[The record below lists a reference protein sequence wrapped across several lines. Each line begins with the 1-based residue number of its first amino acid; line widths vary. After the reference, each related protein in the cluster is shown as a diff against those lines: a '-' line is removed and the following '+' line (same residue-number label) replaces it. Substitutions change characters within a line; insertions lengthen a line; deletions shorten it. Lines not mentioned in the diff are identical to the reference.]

1 MGFIPLEDACI
12 HNAPNGIEK
21 LPTDANGNFSSF
33 QVAPLV
39 SEQTTTPTGMKEEI
53 VLLSW
58 LINLLRSR
66 EDSQISY
73 DWSYKDVANN
83 AQPESVNK
91 LSMNEVM
98 KGLQSNVGEVA
109 TAISRNITTGA
120 SSPAWL
126 VLSTSSLSRTSEEA
140 KEEGMLHLEVRFN
153 NAHLEIRP
161 LWHTE
166 NMLPYTVN
174 HHVEALADT
183 VRVCLEN
190 PDATIE
196 QCLRPTASDLND
208 IWGWNHELPPTYS
221 FCMQEMVAER
231 AREYPDKV
239 AIDSWDGSLTYSQI
253 DQWSTSVAC
262 SLKEMGVE
270 LHDVLPVC
278 FEKSRWTIVAVL
290 GVMKAGATLALMD
303 PTLPLAR
310 LQNMAVQVGAKSMVA
325 SRKQYELSL
334 TILPTGNHFVV
345 EEDAFTSPSS
355 PLSISDLPAVPSSAL
370 MYIIFTSG
378 STGTPKGVKISH
390 ETYTSSAIPRAKAVG
405 YTPESRVLDF
415 ASYAFDVSIDSM
427 LLTLGNGGCLCIPSD
442 EDRLNDINEVI
453 RKMRINYAGLTP
465 SVGRILDADV
475 IASLSGLGLGGEAV
489 SARDANHWGK
499 ETRIIIGYGPCE
511 CTIGCTVNAS
521 AATGRDYLSIG
532 PGNGAAMWIANPN
545 DHNELVPVGA
555 VGELLVEGPIV
566 GQGYLNDPEKT
577 AAAFINDPP
586 WLLAGHKDYAGRR
599 GRLYKTGDLGRY
611 DPDGLG
617 GIVFVGR
624 KDTQVKLRGQRVELG
639 EIESQLK
646 AVLPSEANVI
656 AEVITPKD
664 YGGQPMLVAFVA
676 FQPKGHGQAE
686 LALDE
691 ISSELSGILTKAN
704 ADVAKTLPRYMVPT
718 TYIPVNV
725 MPVLISGKTDR
736 KQLRAFGATVDLR
749 QLDQGAA
756 GTASRELNDLEKRLR
771 QAWAETLKLDAEAI
785 RPDDNFFAL
794 GGDSLAAMR
803 LVSVCRA
810 QDLDL
815 SVIST
820 FGNPTLS
827 AMATVAQPCSSQAQE
842 EIPPFSLIS
851 QSVESA
857 RLEAAQACGVDQAD
871 VQDIY
876 LCTPT
881 QESLFT
887 FSLKST
893 KAYVAQRVACIP
905 LHIGLDAWKKA
916 WEDVVAASPI
926 LRSRLAPLQD
936 PGLQQIVVK
945 EGISWRYSTDLDQYL
960 ENDRSE
966 RMNLG
971 QSLARYGLV
980 SNANDDKRYMIWT
993 VHHVLYDGW
1002 SEPIVLKQVSDAL
1015 QNQSVEIQ
1023 TQMRN
1028 FVKYVRDTDES
1039 AMHGFWRRELKGAVG
1054 PQFPRLPS
1062 RDFMPTPNGLIEHQI
1077 ALDTGAG
1084 SPFTMATLVRGAW
1097 ALVASQYTG
1106 SDDVVFGETLTGRDI
1121 ALPGVESIV
1130 GPLIATIPIR
1140 IQVRRSN
1147 TVESYLQTVQQTVL
1161 ARTPYQHMGMQNIRK
1176 VSQDAQYACEA
1187 GTGLVIQPDPEYVG
1201 SELGFELGDVV
1212 REALH
1217 FNPYPLMV
1225 AFGIRKGGLRVC
1237 ASFDTSLIEGSQMQR
1252 ILAQLETTCVQLS
1265 KGLDKR
1271 IDEISCLPGTEV
1283 DQIWQ
1288 WNKAPPLSVDETTGN
1303 LRAPT
1308 STKQGSVY
1316 PRTVIPWVCD
1326 ARNSGFLAPIGS
1338 VGELWLEGACLSGET
1353 VESPAWLVAGSS
1365 GCAGRTGKV
1374 QATGDMVQ
1382 LEDDG
1387 SLVFVGRKENV
1398 VPLQGHAVDIADL
1411 ESHFAKHL
1419 PSATR
1424 AAASVFQP
1432 SREGTQKVSEQE
1444 LAVFIESQPS
1454 QEDSVRVMP
1463 AKYEVV
1469 GDETTVCD
1477 TISVTLAVSL
1487 KKLDKFIRDS
1497 LPSYMAPSAYVVVDK
1512 LPAELEQVDH
1522 ASLNKSASKIPKSVL
1537 EDLRGGFKDAWTK
1550 GLAQTDLSPTEKI
1563 LQSAWAKILRLSPEQ
1578 IDVDDNFFRLGGDS
1592 VLAMKLVSSLRT
1604 QGHSLSVADIF
1615 QHMRLGDAAKVL
1627 KVDQVKESV
1636 QPYKPFSSLSN
1647 LDVKMFLASA
1657 VRPKLANPGWPIE
1670 DVSPVTDSQALDI
1683 RGTIGAPR
1691 TSIQYTML
1699 YFDQN
1704 INREQLLRA
1713 CNDLVKTHDILRT
1726 VFIEHESS
1734 FLQVVLQDTHVPV
1747 VMNQTD
1753 KAIEQ
1758 YVTEFCTTDIEST
1771 FELGSPFL
1779 KVFHVQGTDGKHCL
1793 VLGLSHAQYD
1803 GVSLPRLLQD
1813 LETLYTGDKVVEF
1826 EPFASYMA
1834 RVSDGSLQTQAVN
1847 YWSDLLKESTL
1858 SVLDGAS
1865 VQPTDKA
1872 IFHEKAV
1879 EEFQPVQEIT
1889 TANVLTAAWALVLAR
1904 RLGKPDVTFGAVT
1917 SGRTIDLANVENVMG
1932 PCYQLTPVR
1941 VKFESQWTALDLMR
1955 FVQKQSA
1962 ESAAHDFLG
1971 FEKISKQCAQWA
1983 PEAQSFDSIVHH
1995 QDWDDFDDM
2004 PFAGSSCK
2012 VDISNPHGD
2021 AAYPLKAV
2029 SFVRGGKMHVGFVG
2043 SERDAAFVDATLDE
2057 LAAAVQELSG
2067 CPSDPLVL
2075 GAYDI

>member
-1 MGFIPLEDACI
+1 
-12 HNAPNGIEK
+12 
-21 LPTDANGNFSSF
+21 
-33 QVAPLV
+33 
-39 SEQTTTPTGMKEEI
+39 
-53 VLLSW
+53 
-58 LINLLRSR
+58 
-66 EDSQISY
+66 
-73 DWSYKDVANN
+73 
-83 AQPESVNK
+83 
-91 LSMNEVM
+91 
-98 KGLQSNVGEVA
+98 
-109 TAISRNITTGA
+109 
-120 SSPAWL
+120 
-126 VLSTSSLSRTSEEA
+126 
-140 KEEGMLHLEVRFN
+140 MLHLEVRFN
-153 NAHLEIRP
+153 NAHLEVRP

-183 VRVCLEN
+183 VRVCLTN

-196 QCLRPTASDLND
+196 QCLRPTACDLND
-208 IWGWNHELPPTYS
+208 IWGWNHELPPTYN
-221 FCMQEMVAER
+221 FCMQDMVAER
-231 AREYPDKV
+231 AREYPDKI
-239 AIDSWDGSLTYSQI
+239 AIDSWDGSLTYGQI

-310 LQNMAVQVGAKSMVA
+310 LQNMAVQVGAKSMVS

-334 TILPTGNHFVV
+334 TIMSTGNHFVV
-345 EEDAFTSPSS
+345 EEDAFINSANSP
-355 PLSISDLPAVPSSAL
+355 SISDLPAVPSSAL

-453 RKMRINYAGLTP
+453 RTMRINYAGLTP

-511 CTIGCTVNAS
+511 CTIGCTVNSS
-521 AATGRDYLSIG
+521 AATGREYLSIG

-566 GQGYLNDPEKT
+566 GQGYLNDTEKT

-586 WLLAGHKDYAGRR
+586 WLVTDHKEYAGRQ

-691 ISSELSGILTKAN
+691 ISSELSSVLTKAN

-718 TYIPVNV
+718 TYIPVNL

-756 GTASRELNDLEKRLR
+756 STASRELNELEKRLQ
-771 QAWAETLKLDAEAI
+771 QAWAETLKLVAEAI

-827 AMATVAQPCSSQAQE
+827 AMATVVQPCSSQVQE
-842 EIPPFSLIS
+842 EIPEFSLIS
-851 QSVESA
+851 QSVGSA
-857 RLEAAQACGVDQAD
+857 RLEAAEACGVDQAD

-893 KAYVAQRVACIP
+893 KAYIAQRVACIP
-905 LHIGLDAWKKA
+905 SHISLDAWKKA

-945 EGISWRYSTDLDQYL
+945 EGVSWRYSTDLDQYL

-971 QSLARYGLV
+971 QTLARYGLV
-980 SNANDDKRYMIWT
+980 SNANDDKRYMVWT

-1028 FVKYVRDTDES
+1028 FVKYVRDTDET
-1039 AMHGFWRRELKGAVG
+1039 AMYDFWRRELKGAVG

-1077 ALDTGAG
+1077 ALETSAG
-1084 SPFTMATLVRGAW
+1084 SPFTMATLIRGAW

-1121 ALPGVESIV
+1121 SLPGVESIV

-1140 IQVRRSN
+1140 VQVRRSSS
-1147 TVESYLQTVQQTVL
+1147 VESYLQTVQQTVL

-1201 SELGFELGDVV
+1201 SDLGFELGDVV

-1237 ASFDTSLIEGSQMQR
+1237 ASFDSSLIEGSQMQR
-1252 ILAQLETTCVQLS
+1252 ILAQLETACVQLS

-1271 IDEISCLPGTEV
+1271 IDEISCLPATEV
-1283 DQIWQ
+1283 NQIWQ
-1288 WNKAPPLSVDETTGN
+1288 LNQTPPLSVDETSGN
-1303 LRAPT
+1303 LRAHA
-1308 STKQGSVY
+1308 STKQGSAY
-1316 PRTVIPWVCD
+1316 PRAVIPWVCD
-1326 ARNSGFLAPIGS
+1326 ARNPDLLSPIGS
-1338 VGELWLEGACLSGET
+1338 VGELWLEGACFSGET

-1365 GCAGRTGKV
+1365 GCAGRSGKV
-1374 QATGDMVQ
+1374 QPTGDMVQ
-1382 LEDDG
+1382 LQDDG
-1387 SLVFVGRKENV
+1387 GLVFVGRKENV

-1411 ESHFAKHL
+1411 ESHFEKHL

-1432 SREGTQKVSEQE
+1432 LKEGTQKGTEQE
-1444 LAVFIESQPS
+1444 LAVFIENQPS
-1454 QEDSVRVMP
+1454 EEDSVRVIP
-1463 AKYEVV
+1463 AKYEI
-1469 GDETTVCD
+1469 GGETTVCD

-1512 LPAELEQVDH
+1512 LPAGLEQLDH
-1522 ASLNKSASKIPKSVL
+1522 TSLNQLASKIPQSVL
-1537 EDLRGGFKDAWTK
+1537 EQLRAGFKEAWTK
-1550 GLAQTDLSPTEKI
+1550 GLAQTKLSPTEKI

-1615 QHMRLGDAAKVL
+1615 QHMRLGDAAKAL
-1627 KVDQVKESV
+1627 KVDQVKENA
-1636 QPYKPFSSLSN
+1636 QPYKPFSTMSN

-1657 VRPKLANPGWPIE
+1657 VRPKLANPGWPIS
-1670 DVSPVTDSQALDI
+1670 DVSPITDSQALDI

-1704 INREQLLRA
+1704 IDCEQLLRA

-1734 FLQVVLQDTHVPV
+1734 YLQVVLQNSHSPV
-1747 VMNQTD
+1747 GMYQAD
-1753 KAIEQ
+1753 KEIEQ
-1758 YVTEFCTTDIEST
+1758 YVTELCTADIESN

-1779 KVFHVQGTDGKHCL
+1779 KLFHVQGTDGKHCL

-1813 LETLYTGDKVVEF
+1813 LETLYAGDKVVDF
-1826 EPFASYMA
+1826 EPFATYMA
-1834 RVSDGSLQTQAVN
+1834 RVSDGRLQTQAVN
-1847 YWSDLLKESTL
+1847 YWGNLLKDSTL
-1858 SVLDGAS
+1858 SVLDGAA

-1879 EEFQPVQEIT
+1879 EEFQPVQDIT

-1904 RLGKPDVTFGAVT
+1904 RLGKPDVTFGTVT
-1917 SGRTIDLANVENVMG
+1917 SGRMIDLANVENVVG

-1941 VKFESQWTALDLMR
+1941 VKFESQWTAMDLLR

-1971 FEKISKQCAQWA
+1971 FDKISKQCAQWSS
-1983 PEAQSFDSIVHH
+1983 EARSFDSIVHH

-2043 SERDAAFVDATLDE
+2043 SARDEKFVDATLDE
-2057 LAAAVQELSG
+2057 LAAAVQEVSG
-2067 CPSDPLVL
+2067 CLSEPLVL
-2075 GAYDI
+2075 GA

>member
-1 MGFIPLEDACI
+1 
-12 HNAPNGIEK
+12 
-21 LPTDANGNFSSF
+21 
-33 QVAPLV
+33 
-39 SEQTTTPTGMKEEI
+39 
-53 VLLSW
+53 
-58 LINLLRSR
+58 
-66 EDSQISY
+66 
-73 DWSYKDVANN
+73 
-83 AQPESVNK
+83 
-91 LSMNEVM
+91 
-98 KGLQSNVGEVA
+98 
-109 TAISRNITTGA
+109 
-120 SSPAWL
+120 
-126 VLSTSSLSRTSEEA
+126 
-140 KEEGMLHLEVRFN
+140 MLHLEVRFN
-153 NAHLEIRP
+153 NAHLEVRP

-183 VRVCLEN
+183 VRVCLTN

-196 QCLRPTASDLND
+196 QCLRPTACDLND
-208 IWGWNHELPPTYS
+208 IWGWNHELPPTYN
-221 FCMQEMVAER
+221 FCMQDMVAER
-231 AREYPDKV
+231 AREYPDKI
-239 AIDSWDGSLTYSQI
+239 AIDSWDGSLTYGQI

-310 LQNMAVQVGAKSMVA
+310 LQNMAVQVGAKSMVS

-334 TILPTGNHFVV
+334 TIMSTGNHFVV
-345 EEDAFTSPSS
+345 EEDAFINSANSP
-355 PLSISDLPAVPSSAL
+355 SISDLPAVPSSAL

-453 RKMRINYAGLTP
+453 RTMRINYAGLTP

-511 CTIGCTVNAS
+511 CTIGCTVNSS
-521 AATGRDYLSIG
+521 AATGREYLSIG

-566 GQGYLNDPEKT
+566 GQGYLNDTEKT

-586 WLLAGHKDYAGRR
+586 WLVTGHKEYAGRQ

-691 ISSELSGILTKAN
+691 ISSELSSVLTKAN

-718 TYIPVNV
+718 TYIPVNL

-756 GTASRELNDLEKRLR
+756 STASRELNELEKRLQ
-771 QAWAETLKLDAEAI
+771 QAWAETLKLVAEAI

-827 AMATVAQPCSSQAQE
+827 AMATVVQPCSSQVQE
-842 EIPPFSLIS
+842 EIPEFSLIS
-851 QSVESA
+851 QSVGSA
-857 RLEAAQACGVDQAD
+857 RLEAAEACGVDQAD

-893 KAYVAQRVACIP
+893 KAYIAQRVACIP
-905 LHIGLDAWKKA
+905 SHISLDAWKKA

-945 EGISWRYSTDLDQYL
+945 EGVSWRYSTDLDQYL

-971 QSLARYGLV
+971 QTLARYGLV
-980 SNANDDKRYMIWT
+980 SNANDDKRYMVWT

-1028 FVKYVRDTDES
+1028 FVKYVRDTDET
-1039 AMHGFWRRELKGAVG
+1039 AMYDFWRRELKGAVG

-1077 ALDTGAG
+1077 ALETSAG
-1084 SPFTMATLVRGAW
+1084 SPFTMATLIRGAW

-1121 ALPGVESIV
+1121 SLPGVESIV

-1140 IQVRRSN
+1140 VQVRRSSS
-1147 TVESYLQTVQQTVL
+1147 VESYLQTVQQTVL

-1201 SELGFELGDVV
+1201 SDLGFELGDVV

-1237 ASFDTSLIEGSQMQR
+1237 ASFDSSLIEGSQMQR
-1252 ILAQLETTCVQLS
+1252 ILAQLETACVQLS

-1271 IDEISCLPGTEV
+1271 IDEISCLPATEV
-1283 DQIWQ
+1283 NQIWQ
-1288 WNKAPPLSVDETTGN
+1288 LNQTPPLSVDETSGN
-1303 LRAPT
+1303 LRAHA
-1308 STKQGSVY
+1308 STKQGSAY
-1316 PRTVIPWVCD
+1316 PRAVIPWVCD
-1326 ARNSGFLAPIGS
+1326 ARNPDLLSPIGS
-1338 VGELWLEGACLSGET
+1338 VGELWLEGACFSGET

-1365 GCAGRTGKV
+1365 GCAGRSGKV
-1374 QATGDMVQ
+1374 QPTGDMVQ
-1382 LEDDG
+1382 LQDDG
-1387 SLVFVGRKENV
+1387 GLVFVGRKENV

-1411 ESHFAKHL
+1411 ESHFEKHL

-1432 SREGTQKVSEQE
+1432 LKEGTQKGTEQE
-1444 LAVFIESQPS
+1444 LAVFIENQPS
-1454 QEDSVRVMP
+1454 EEDSVRVIP
-1463 AKYEVV
+1463 AKYEI
-1469 GDETTVCD
+1469 GGETTVCD

-1512 LPAELEQVDH
+1512 LPAGLEQLDH
-1522 ASLNKSASKIPKSVL
+1522 TSLNQLASKIPQSVL
-1537 EDLRGGFKDAWTK
+1537 EQLRAGFKEAWTK
-1550 GLAQTDLSPTEKI
+1550 GLAQTKLSPTEKI

-1615 QHMRLGDAAKVL
+1615 QHMRLGDAAKAL
-1627 KVDQVKESV
+1627 KVDQVKENA
-1636 QPYKPFSSLSN
+1636 QPYKPFSTMSN

-1657 VRPKLANPGWPIE
+1657 VRPKLANPGWPIS
-1670 DVSPVTDSQALDI
+1670 DVSPITDSQALDI

-1704 INREQLLRA
+1704 IDCEQLLRA

-1734 FLQVVLQDTHVPV
+1734 YLQVVLQNSHSPV
-1747 VMNQTD
+1747 GMYQAD
-1753 KAIEQ
+1753 KEIEQ
-1758 YVTEFCTTDIEST
+1758 YVTELCTADIESN

-1779 KVFHVQGTDGKHCL
+1779 KLFHVQGTDGKHCL

-1813 LETLYTGDKVVEF
+1813 LETLYAGDKVVDF
-1826 EPFASYMA
+1826 EPFATYMA
-1834 RVSDGSLQTQAVN
+1834 RVSDGRLQTQAVN
-1847 YWSDLLKESTL
+1847 YWGNLLKDSTL
-1858 SVLDGAS
+1858 SVLDGAA

-1879 EEFQPVQEIT
+1879 EEFQPVQDIT

-1904 RLGKPDVTFGAVT
+1904 RLGKPDVTFGTVT
-1917 SGRTIDLANVENVMG
+1917 SGRMIDLANVENVVG

-1941 VKFESQWTALDLMR
+1941 VKFESQWTAMDLLR

-1971 FEKISKQCAQWA
+1971 FDKISKQCAQWSS
-1983 PEAQSFDSIVHH
+1983 EARSFDSIVHH

-2043 SERDAAFVDATLDE
+2043 SARDEKFVDATLDE
-2057 LAAAVQELSG
+2057 LAAAVQEVSG
-2067 CPSDPLVL
+2067 CLSEPLVL
-2075 GAYDI
+2075 GA

>member
-1 MGFIPLEDACI
+1 MGFIPLEDVYI

-21 LPTDANGNFSSF
+21 APTDTNGDFSSF
-33 QVAPLV
+33 QIAHLA
-39 SEQTTTPTGMKEEI
+39 SEQIATPTSMKEEI

-58 LINLLRSR
+58 LMVLLRTR

-73 DWSYKDVANN
+73 DWSYKDFANGTE
-83 AQPESVNK
+83 PESVNK

-109 TAISRNITTGA
+109 TAISRSITAGA
-120 SSPAWL
+120 SSPASL
-126 VLSTSSLSRTSEEA
+126 ILSTSSLSRTSEEA
-140 KEEGMLHLEVRFN
+140 KDEGMLHLQVRFN

-183 VRVCLEN
+183 VRVCLTN
-190 PDATIE
+190 PEATIE

-208 IWGWNHELPPTYS
+208 IWGWNHELPPTYN
-221 FCMQEMVAER
+221 FCMQDMVAER
-231 AREYPDKV
+231 AREYPDKI

-310 LQNMAVQVGAKSMVA
+310 LQNMAVQVGAKSMVS

-334 TILPTGNHFVV
+334 AIMPTGNHFVV
-345 EEDAFTSPSS
+345 EEDAFTNPANSP
-355 PLSISDLPAVPSSAL
+355 SISDLPAVPSSAL

-453 RKMRINYAGLTP
+453 RTMRINYAGLTP

-586 WLLAGHKDYAGRR
+586 WLVAGHKEYAGRQ

-691 ISSELSGILTKAN
+691 ISSELSSVLTKAN

-718 TYIPVNV
+718 TYIPVNL

-756 GTASRELNDLEKRLR
+756 STASRELNELEKRLR
-771 QAWAETLKLDAEAI
+771 QAWAETLKLEAEAI

-827 AMATVAQPCSSQAQE
+827 AMATVVQPCSSQVQE
-842 EIPPFSLIS
+842 EIPAFSLIS

-857 RLEAAQACGVDQAD
+857 RLEAAEACGVDQAD

-893 KAYVAQRVACIP
+893 KAYIAQRVACIP
-905 LHIGLDAWKKA
+905 SHISLDDWKKA

-945 EGISWRYSTDLDQYL
+945 EGVSWRYSTDLDQYL

-980 SNANDDKRYMIWT
+980 SNANDDKRYMVWT

-1015 QNQSVEIQ
+1015 QNQSVELQ

-1028 FVKYVRDTDES
+1028 FVKYVRDTDET
-1039 AMHGFWRRELKGAVG
+1039 AMYDFWRRELKGAVG

-1077 ALDTGAG
+1077 ALETSAG

-1121 ALPGVESIV
+1121 SLPGVESIV

-1140 IQVRRSN
+1140 VQVRRSSS
-1147 TVESYLQTVQQTVL
+1147 VESYLQTVQQSVL

-1201 SELGFELGDVV
+1201 SDLGFELGDVV

-1237 ASFDTSLIEGSQMQR
+1237 ASFDSSLIEGSQMQR
-1252 ILAQLETTCVQLS
+1252 ILAQLETACVQLS
-1265 KGLDKR
+1265 KGLEKR
-1271 IDEISCLPGTEV
+1271 IDEISCLPETELN
-1283 DQIWQ
+1283 QIWQ
-1288 WNKAPPLSVDETTGN
+1288 WNQTPPLSVDETSGN
-1303 LRAPT
+1303 LRAHA
-1308 STKQGSVY
+1308 STKQGSAY

-1326 ARNSGFLAPIGS
+1326 ARNPDLLSPIGS
-1338 VGELWLEGACLSGET
+1338 VGELWLEGACLSGQT

-1365 GCAGRTGKV
+1365 GCAGRSGKV
-1374 QATGDMVQ
+1374 QPTGDMVQ
-1382 LEDDG
+1382 LQDDG

-1411 ESHFAKHL
+1411 ESHFEKHL

-1432 SREGTQKVSEQE
+1432 LREGPQKVTEQE
-1444 LAVFIESQPS
+1444 LAVFIENQPS
-1454 QEDSVRVMP
+1454 EEDSVRVMP
-1463 AKYEVV
+1463 AKYEIV

-1497 LPSYMAPSAYVVVDK
+1497 LPSYMAPSAYIVVDK
-1512 LPAELEQVDH
+1512 LPAGLEQLDH
-1522 ASLNKSASKIPKSVL
+1522 TSLNQLASKIPQSVL
-1537 EDLRGGFKDAWTK
+1537 EQLRGGFKEAWTK
-1550 GLAQTDLSPTEKI
+1550 GLAQTKLSPTEKI
-1563 LQSAWAKILRLSPEQ
+1563 LQSSWAKILRLSPEQ

-1627 KVDQVKESV
+1627 KVDQVKENA
-1636 QPYKPFSSLSN
+1636 QPYKPFSALSN
-1647 LDVKMFLASA
+1647 LDVKMFLAST
-1657 VRPKLANPGWPIE
+1657 VRPKLANPGWPIL
-1670 DVSPVTDSQALDI
+1670 DVSPITDSQALDI

-1704 INREQLLRA
+1704 IDREQLLRA

-1726 VFIEHESS
+1726 VFIEHELSY
-1734 FLQVVLQDTHVPV
+1734 LQVVLQDAHVPV
-1747 VMNQTD
+1747 VMHQAD
-1753 KAIEQ
+1753 KEIEQ
-1758 YVTEFCTTDIEST
+1758 YVTELCTADIESN

-1779 KVFHVQGTDGKHCL
+1779 KLFHVQGTDGKHCL

-1813 LETLYTGDKVVEF
+1813 LETLYAGDKVVDF
-1826 EPFASYMA
+1826 EPFATYMA
-1834 RVSDGSLQTQAVN
+1834 RVSDGRLQTQAVN
-1847 YWSDLLKESTL
+1847 YWGNLLKDSTL
-1858 SVLDGAS
+1858 SVLDGAT

-1872 IFHEKAV
+1872 VFHEKAV

-1904 RLGKPDVTFGAVT
+1904 RLGKPDVTFGTVT
-1917 SGRTIDLANVENVMG
+1917 SGRMIDLANVENVVG

-1941 VKFESQWTALDLMR
+1941 VKFESQWTAMDLLR

-1971 FEKISKQCAQWA
+1971 FEKISKQCAQWS
-1983 PEAQSFDSIVHH
+1983 PEARSFDSIVHH

-2043 SERDAAFVDATLDE
+2043 SERDEKFVDATLDE
-2057 LAAAVQELSG
+2057 LAATVQELSG
-2067 CPSDPLVL
+2067 CRSEPLVL
-2075 GAYDI
+2075 GA

>member
-1 MGFIPLEDACI
+1 MGFIPLENAYI

-21 LPTDANGNFSSF
+21 VPTDTNGDFSSF
-33 QVAPLV
+33 QIADLA
-39 SEQTTTPTGMKEEI
+39 SEHITTLTGMKEEI

-58 LINLLRSR
+58 LMVLLRSR

-73 DWSYKDVANN
+73 DWSYKDFANGTE
-83 AQPESVNK
+83 PESVNK
-91 LSMNEVM
+91 LLMNEVM

-109 TAISRNITTGA
+109 TAISRNITAGA
-120 SSPAWL
+120 SSPASL
-126 VLSTSSLSRTSEEA
+126 VLSTSSLSRTSEKA
-140 KEEGMLHLEVRFN
+140 KDEGMLHLEVRFN

-183 VRVCLEN
+183 VRVCLTN
-190 PDATIE
+190 PEATIE

-208 IWGWNHELPPTYS
+208 IWRWNHELPPTYN
-221 FCMQEMVAER
+221 FCMQDMVAER
-231 AREYPDKV
+231 ACEYPDKV
-239 AIDSWDGSLTYSQI
+239 AIDSWDGSLTYGQI

-310 LQNMAVQVGAKSMVA
+310 LQNMAVQVGAKSMVS

-334 TILPTGNHFVV
+334 TIMPTGNHFVV
-345 EEDAFTSPSS
+345 EEAAFTNSANSPS
-355 PLSISDLPAVPSSAL
+355 IFDLPAVPSSAL

-453 RKMRINYAGLTP
+453 RTMRINYAGLTP

-489 SARDANHWGK
+489 SARDANYWGK

-577 AAAFINDPP
+577 AASFINDPP
-586 WLLAGHKDYAGRR
+586 WLVAGHKEYAGRQ

-691 ISSELSGILTKAN
+691 ISSELNSALTKAN

-718 TYIPVNV
+718 TYIPVNL

-756 GTASRELNDLEKRLR
+756 STASRELNELEKRLR

-827 AMATVAQPCSSQAQE
+827 AMATVVQPCSSHVQE
-842 EIPPFSLIS
+842 EIPAFSLIS
-851 QSVESA
+851 QSVDSA
-857 RLEAAQACGVDQAD
+857 RLEAAEACGVDQAD

-893 KAYVAQRVACIP
+893 KAYIAQRVACIP
-905 LHIGLDAWKKA
+905 SNISLDAWKKA

-945 EGISWRYSTDLDQYL
+945 EGVTWRYSTDLDQYL

-980 SNANDDKRYMIWT
+980 SNANEDKRYMVWT

-1028 FVKYVRDTDES
+1028 FVKYVRDTDET
-1039 AMHGFWRRELKGAVG
+1039 AMHDFWRRELKGAVG

-1077 ALDTGAG
+1077 ALETSAG

-1121 ALPGVESIV
+1121 PLPGVESIV

-1140 IQVRRSN
+1140 VQVRRSSS
-1147 TVESYLQTVQQTVL
+1147 VESYLQTVQQTVL

-1201 SELGFELGDVV
+1201 SDLGFELGDVV

-1237 ASFDTSLIEGSQMQR
+1237 ASFDSSLIEGSQMQR
-1252 ILAQLETTCVQLS
+1252 ILAQLETACVQLS

-1271 IDEISCLPGTEV
+1271 IDEISCLPETEV
-1283 DQIWQ
+1283 NQIWQ
-1288 WNKAPPLSVDETTGN
+1288 WNQTPPLSVDETSGN
-1303 LRAPT
+1303 LRAHA

-1326 ARNSGFLAPIGS
+1326 ARNPDLLSPIGS

-1365 GCAGRTGKV
+1365 GCAGRSGKV
-1374 QATGDMVQ
+1374 QPTGDMVQ
-1382 LEDDG
+1382 LQDDG

-1398 VPLQGHAVDIADL
+1398 VPLQGHGVDIADL
-1411 ESHFAKHL
+1411 ESHFEKHL

-1432 SREGTQKVSEQE
+1432 LREGTQKVTEQE
-1444 LAVFIESQPS
+1444 LAVFIENQPS
-1454 QEDSVRVMP
+1454 EEDSVRVMP
-1463 AKYEVV
+1463 AKYEMV

-1477 TISVTLAVSL
+1477 TISVKLAVSL

-1512 LPAELEQVDH
+1512 LPAGLEQLDH
-1522 ASLNKSASKIPKSVL
+1522 TSLNQLASKIPQSVL
-1537 EDLRGGFKDAWTK
+1537 EQLRGGFKEAWTK
-1550 GLAQTDLSPTEKI
+1550 GLAQTKLSPTEKI

-1592 VLAMKLVSSLRT
+1592 VLAMKLVSSLRA

-1615 QHMRLGDAAKVL
+1615 QHMRLGDSAKVL
-1627 KVDQVKESV
+1627 KVDQVKENA
-1636 QPYKPFSSLSN
+1636 QPYKPFSALRN
-1647 LDVKMFLASA
+1647 LDVKMFLAST
-1657 VRPKLANPGWPIE
+1657 VRPKLANPGWPIL
-1670 DVSPVTDSQALDI
+1670 DVSPITDSQALDI

-1691 TSIQYTML
+1691 TSVQYTML

-1704 INREQLLRA
+1704 IDREQLLRA

-1734 FLQVVLQDTHVPV
+1734 YLQVVLQDAHVPV
-1747 VMNQTD
+1747 VMHQAD
-1753 KAIEQ
+1753 KEIEQ
-1758 YVTEFCTTDIEST
+1758 YVTELCTADIESN

-1779 KVFHVQGTDGKHCL
+1779 KLFHVQGSDGKHCL

-1813 LETLYTGDKVVEF
+1813 LETLYAGDKIVDF
-1826 EPFASYMA
+1826 EPFASYMT
-1834 RVSDGSLQTQAVN
+1834 RVSDGGLQTQAVN
-1847 YWSDLLKESTL
+1847 YWSNLLKDSTL
-1858 SVLDGAS
+1858 SVLDGAT

-1872 IFHEKAV
+1872 IFHERAV

-1904 RLGKPDVTFGAVT
+1904 RSGKPDVTFGTVT
-1917 SGRTIDLANVENVMG
+1917 SGRMIDLANVENVVG

-1941 VKFESQWTALDLMR
+1941 VKFESQWTAMDLLR

-1971 FEKISKQCAQWA
+1971 FEKISKQCAQWSL
-1983 PEAQSFDSIVHH
+1983 EARSFDSIVHH

-2004 PFAGSSCK
+2004 PFAGTSCK

-2043 SERDAAFVDATLDE
+2043 SERDEKFVDATLDE

-2067 CPSDPLVL
+2067 CRSEPLVL
-2075 GAYDI
+2075 GA

>member
-1 MGFIPLEDACI
+1 MGFISIEDARLP
-12 HNAPNGIEK
+12 APTNGTKTHETTGPAFTSFNIEALASDK
-21 LPTDANGNFSSF
+21 A
-33 QVAPLV
+33 
-39 SEQTTTPTGMKEEI
+39 TPTGMKEEV

-58 LINLLRSR
+58 LVVLLRSR
-66 EDSQISY
+66 EDTQVSY
-73 DWSYKDVANN
+73 DWSYTNGQN
-83 AQPESVNK
+83 GQQITNK

-98 KGLQSNVGEVA
+98 KGLESNVGEVA
-109 TAISRNITTGA
+109 TAILQTIPTGSSA
-120 SSPAWL
+120 STSMI
-126 VLSTSSLSRTSEEA
+126 LSTSTLVQTSETI
-140 KEEGMLHLEVRFN
+140 KDEGAIHLEVRLDEGN
-153 NAHLEIRP
+153 VQIRP
-161 LWHTE
+161 VWQTE

-183 VRVCLEN
+183 IRVCLRN
-190 PDATIE
+190 FDATIQ
-196 QCLRPTASDLND
+196 QCLKPTASDLND
-208 IWGWNHELPPTYS
+208 IWSWNHELPPTYS

-231 AREYPDKV
+231 ASEYPEKI
-239 AIDSWDGSLTYSQI
+239 AIDSWDGSLTYGQI
-253 DQWSTSVAC
+253 DQWSTSVAR
-262 SLKEMGVE
+262 SLHEMGVQ
-270 LHDVLPVC
+270 LHDVVPVC

-310 LQNMAVQVGAKSMVA
+310 LQNMAVQVGGKAMVA

-334 TILPTGNHFVV
+334 TIMPEGEHFVV
-345 EEDAFTSPSS
+345 EEDAFTNLSSSPSVS
-355 PLSISDLPAVPSSAL
+355 ELPVVPPSAL

-465 SVGRILDADV
+465 SVGRILDSDV

-489 SARDANHWGK
+489 SARDANYWGK

-511 CTIGCTVNAS
+511 CTIGCTVNSS

-545 DHNELVPVGA
+545 DHNELVPVGG

-577 AAAFINDPP
+577 SASFINDPP
-586 WLLAGHKDYAGRR
+586 WLVAGHKQYAGRR

-639 EIESQLK
+639 EIESQHT
-646 AVLPSEANVI
+646 AVLPSEANII

-664 YGGQPMLVAFVA
+664 YGGQAMLVAFVA
-676 FQPKGHGQAE
+676 FQPKGHGQSE

-691 ISSELSGILTKAN
+691 LPSELSNVLSN
-704 ADVAKTLPRYMVPT
+704 AQKEVAKTLPRYMVPT
-718 TYIPVNV
+718 TYIPVN
-725 MPVLISGKTDR
+725 MIPVLISGKTDR
-736 KQLRAFGATVDLR
+736 KQLRAFGAAVDLR
-749 QLDQGAA
+749 QLDQEAA
-756 GTASRELNDLEKRLR
+756 SSASRELTELEQRLR
-771 QAWAETLKLDAEAI
+771 QSWGEVLKLDAESI
-785 RPDDNFFAL
+785 RPGDNFFAL

-803 LVSVCRA
+803 LVSVCRS
-810 QDLDL
+810 QELDL

-820 FGNPTLS
+820 FANPTLE
-827 AMATVAQPCSSQAQE
+827 AMASVVQQCSSQE
-842 EIPPFSLIS
+842 DVKIPEFSLIS
-851 QSVESA
+851 QSAESA
-857 RLEAAQACGVDQAD
+857 RLEAAEACGVSQAE
-871 VQDIY
+871 VEDIY

-887 FSLKST
+887 FSLKSK
-893 KAYVAQRVACIP
+893 KAYIAQRVACIP
-905 LHIGLDAWKKA
+905 SHIDTEAWKKA
-916 WEDVVAASPI
+916 WETVAAASPI

-936 PGLQQIVVK
+936 PGLQQIVLK
-945 EGISWRYSTDLDQYL
+945 EGISWRYATDLEQYL
-960 ENDRSE
+960 QDDRSE

-971 QSLARYGLV
+971 QSLARYGIV
-980 SNANDDKRYMIWT
+980 TSEADDKRYMIWT

-1015 QNQSVEIQ
+1015 QGQSAEIQ

-1028 FVKYVRDTDES
+1028 FVKYVRDTDET
-1039 AMHGFWRRELKGAVG
+1039 AMHEFWRRELKGAVG

-1062 RDFMPTPNGLIEHQI
+1062 RDFMPTPTALIEHQI
-1077 ALDTGAG
+1077 DIEAGAG
-1084 SPFTMATLVRGAW
+1084 SPFTMATLIRGAW

-1121 ALPGVESIV
+1121 PLPGVESIV

-1140 IQVRRSN
+1140 IHVRRSSS
-1147 TVESYLQTVQQTVL
+1147 VQDYLQTVQQAIL

-1237 ASFDTSLIEGSQMQR
+1237 ASFDSTLIEGSQMQR
-1252 ILAQLETTCVQLS
+1252 VLAQLETACLQLS

-1271 IDEISCLPGTEV
+1271 IDEISCLPETEV
-1283 DQIWQ
+1283 NQIWE
-1288 WNKAPPLSVDETTGN
+1288 WNQAPPLSVDESSGN
-1303 LRAPT
+1303 LRANAT
-1308 STKQGSVY
+1308 VKQGSVY
-1316 PRTVIPWVCD
+1316 PRAVIPWVCD
-1326 ARNSGFLAPIGS
+1326 ARNPALLAPIGS
-1338 VGELWLEGACLSGET
+1338 AGELWLEGSCLSGET
-1353 VESPAWLVAGSS
+1353 FDSPAWLAGGSS
-1365 GCAGRTGKV
+1365 EFAGRTGKV
-1374 QATGDMVQ
+1374 QPTGDIVQ
-1382 LEDDG
+1382 LQHDG
-1387 SLVFVGRKENV
+1387 SLIFVGRKENV

-1419 PSATR
+1419 PALTR

-1432 SREGTQKVSEQE
+1432 LREGSQKVTEQE
-1444 LAVFIESQPS
+1444 LVVFVENLPCR
-1454 QEDSVRVMP
+1454 EETVRIL
-1463 AKYEVV
+1463 AEKHQIA
-1469 GDETTVCD
+1469 GDDTMICD
-1477 TISVTLAVSL
+1477 AIPVSLAVSL
-1487 KKLDKFIRDS
+1487 KKLDKYIRDS

-1512 LPAELEQVDH
+1512 LPTQLEQLEH
-1522 ASLNKSASKIPKSVL
+1522 TFLNQLGAKIPQSVL
-1537 EDLRGGFKDAWTK
+1537 DQAREGLKDAWTK
-1550 GLAQTDLSPTEKI
+1550 GIAQTKLSPKDKI
-1563 LQSAWAKILRLSPEQ
+1563 LQAAWAKILRLSPEQ

-1592 VLAMKLVSSLRT
+1592 VLAMKLVSSLRID
-1604 QGHSLSVADIF
+1604 GHSLSVADIF

-1627 KVDQVKESV
+1627 RVDQAKANV
-1636 QPYKPFSSLSN
+1636 QPYKPFAALSN
-1647 LDVKMFLASA
+1647 LDVKMFLAST
-1657 VRPKLANPGWPIE
+1657 VRPKLANPGWPVQ
-1670 DVSPVTDSQALDI
+1670 DVFPVTDSQALDV

-1691 TSIQYTML
+1691 TSYQYTML
-1699 YFDQN
+1699 YFDQSVDTD
-1704 INREQLLRA
+1704 QLLRA
-1713 CNDLVKTHDILRT
+1713 CNDLVQTHDILRT

-1734 FLQVVLQDTHVPV
+1734 FLQVVLEAATVQVPMHKTDQD
-1747 VMNQTD
+1747 
-1753 KAIEQ
+1753 IET
-1758 YVTEFCTTDIEST
+1758 YVNGVCKSDIESD
-1771 FELGSPFL
+1771 FELGSPFFRI
-1779 KVFHVQGTDGKHCL
+1779 FHVAGENGKQCL
-1793 VLGLSHAQYD
+1793 VLSLSHAQYD

-1813 LETLYTGDKVVEF
+1813 LETLYTGGKVIDF
-1826 EPFASYMA
+1826 EPFASYIA
-1834 RVSDGSLQTQAVN
+1834 RVSDGRLQTQAVN
-1847 YWSDLLKESTL
+1847 YWTNLLKESSL
-1858 SVLDGAS
+1858 SVLDGPTVHA
-1865 VQPTDKA
+1865 TDKA

-1879 EEFQPVQEIT
+1879 DNFQPVQEIT
-1889 TANVLTAAWALVLAR
+1889 TANILTAAWALVLAR
-1904 RLGKPDVTFGAVT
+1904 RLSKPDVTFGTVT

-1941 VKFESQWTALDLMR
+1941 VKFESKWTAMDLLR
-1955 FVQKQSA
+1955 FVQNQSA

-1971 FEKISKQCAQWA
+1971 FDKVSKQCAQWSS
-1983 PEAQSFDSIVHH
+1983 EMRSFDSIVHH
-1995 QDWDDFDDM
+1995 QDWEDFDDM
-2004 PFAGSSCK
+2004 PFAGSSAK

-2029 SFVRGGKMHVGFVG
+2029 SFVKGGKMHVGFVG

-2057 LAAAVQELSG
+2057 LAAAVQELST
-2067 CPSDPLVL
+2067 CQTEPLVL
-2075 GAYDI
+2075 SA

>member
-1 MGFIPLEDACI
+1 MGFIPLEDVYI

-21 LPTDANGNFSSF
+21 APTDMNGDFSLF
-33 QVAPLV
+33 QIAHLA
-39 SEQTTTPTGMKEEI
+39 SEQIAAPTSMKEEI

-58 LINLLRSR
+58 LMVLLRSR

-73 DWSYKDVANN
+73 DWSYKDFANGTE
-83 AQPESVNK
+83 PESVNK
-91 LSMNEVM
+91 LLMNEVM

-109 TAISRNITTGA
+109 TAISRSITAGA
-120 SSPAWL
+120 SSPASL
-126 VLSTSSLSRTSEEA
+126 ILSTSSLSRTSEEA
-140 KEEGMLHLEVRFN
+140 KDEGMLHLEVRFN

-183 VRVCLEN
+183 VRVCLTN
-190 PDATIE
+190 PEATIE

-208 IWGWNHELPPTYS
+208 IWGWNHELPPTYN
-221 FCMQEMVAER
+221 FCMQDMVAER
-231 AREYPDKV
+231 AREYPDKI

-310 LQNMAVQVGAKSMVA
+310 LQNMAVQVGAKSMVS

-334 TILPTGNHFVV
+334 TIMPTGNHFVV
-345 EEDAFTSPSS
+345 EEDAFTNPANSP
-355 PLSISDLPAVPSSAL
+355 SISDLPAVPSSAL

-453 RKMRINYAGLTP
+453 RTMRINYAGLTP

-586 WLLAGHKDYAGRR
+586 WLVAGHKEYAGRQ

-691 ISSELSGILTKAN
+691 ISSELSSVLAKAN

-718 TYIPVNV
+718 TYIPVNL

-756 GTASRELNDLEKRLR
+756 STASRELNELEKRLR
-771 QAWAETLKLDAEAI
+771 QAWAETLKLEAEAI

-827 AMATVAQPCSSQAQE
+827 AMATVVQPCSSQVQE
-842 EIPPFSLIS
+842 EIPAFSLIS

-857 RLEAAQACGVDQAD
+857 RLEAAEACGVDQAD

-893 KAYVAQRVACIP
+893 KAYIAQRVACIP
-905 LHIGLDAWKKA
+905 SHISLDAWKKA

-945 EGISWRYSTDLDQYL
+945 EGVSWRYSTDLDQYL

-966 RMNLG
+966 RMILG

-980 SNANDDKRYMIWT
+980 SNANDDKRYMVWT

-1028 FVKYVRDTDES
+1028 FVKYVRDTDET
-1039 AMHGFWRRELKGAVG
+1039 AMYDFWRRELKGAVG

-1077 ALDTGAG
+1077 ALETSAG

-1121 ALPGVESIV
+1121 SLPGVESIV

-1140 IQVRRSN
+1140 VQVRRSSS
-1147 TVESYLQTVQQTVL
+1147 VESYLQTVQQSVL

-1201 SELGFELGDVV
+1201 SDLGFELGDVV

-1237 ASFDTSLIEGSQMQR
+1237 ASFDSSLIEGSQMQR
-1252 ILAQLETTCVQLS
+1252 ILAQLETACVQLS

-1271 IDEISCLPGTEV
+1271 IDEISCLPEAEV
-1283 DQIWQ
+1283 NQIWQ
-1288 WNKAPPLSVDETTGN
+1288 WNQTPPLSVDENSGN
-1303 LRAPT
+1303 LRAHA

-1326 ARNSGFLAPIGS
+1326 ARNPDLLSPIGS

-1365 GCAGRTGKV
+1365 GCAGRSGKV
-1374 QATGDMVQ
+1374 QPTGDMVQ
-1382 LEDDG
+1382 LQDDG
-1387 SLVFVGRKENV
+1387 SLLFVGRKENV
-1398 VPLQGHAVDIADL
+1398 VPLLGHAVDIADL
-1411 ESHFAKHL
+1411 ESHFEKHL

-1432 SREGTQKVSEQE
+1432 LREGPQKVTEQE
-1444 LAVFIESQPS
+1444 LAVFIENQPS
-1454 QEDSVRVMP
+1454 EEDSVRVMP
-1463 AKYEVV
+1463 AKYEV

-1477 TISVTLAVSL
+1477 SISVTLAVSL

-1497 LPSYMAPSAYVVVDK
+1497 LPSYMAPSAYIVVDK
-1512 LPAELEQVDH
+1512 LPAGLEQLDH
-1522 ASLNKSASKIPKSVL
+1522 TTLNQLASKIPQSVL
-1537 EDLRGGFKDAWTK
+1537 EQLRGGFKEAWTK
-1550 GLAQTDLSPTEKI
+1550 GLAQTKLSPTEKI

-1627 KVDQVKESV
+1627 KVDQVKENA
-1636 QPYKPFSSLSN
+1636 QPYKPFSALSN
-1647 LDVKMFLASA
+1647 LDVKMFLAST
-1657 VRPKLANPGWPIE
+1657 VRPKLANPGWPIL
-1670 DVSPVTDSQALDI
+1670 DVSPITDSQALDI

-1699 YFDQN
+1699 YFDQT
-1704 INREQLLRA
+1704 IDREQLIRA

-1726 VFIEHESS
+1726 VFIEHELSY
-1734 FLQVVLQDTHVPV
+1734 LQVVLQDAHVPV
-1747 VMNQTD
+1747 VMHQAD
-1753 KAIEQ
+1753 KEIEQ
-1758 YVTEFCTTDIEST
+1758 YVTELCTADIESN

-1779 KVFHVQGTDGKHCL
+1779 KLFHVQGTDGKHCL

-1813 LETLYTGDKVVEF
+1813 LGTLYAGDKVVDF
-1826 EPFASYMA
+1826 EPFATYMA
-1834 RVSDGSLQTQAVN
+1834 RVSDGRLQTQAVN
-1847 YWSDLLKESTL
+1847 YWGNLLKDSTL
-1858 SVLDGAS
+1858 SVLDGAT

-1872 IFHEKAV
+1872 VFHEKEV
-1879 EEFQPVQEIT
+1879 EEFQAVQEIT

-1904 RLGKPDVTFGAVT
+1904 RLGKPDVTFGTVT
-1917 SGRTIDLANVENVMG
+1917 SGRMIDLANVENVVG

-1941 VKFESQWTALDLMR
+1941 VKFESQWTAMDLLR

-1971 FEKISKQCAQWA
+1971 FEKISKQCAQWSS
-1983 PEAQSFDSIVHH
+1983 EARSFDSIVHH

-2043 SERDAAFVDATLDE
+2043 SERDEKFVDATLDE
-2057 LAAAVQELSG
+2057 LAATVKELSG
-2067 CPSDPLVL
+2067 CRSEPLVL
-2075 GAYDI
+2075 GA